1 MALPNTSPVHIG
13 VPKSWVVNIPATANA
28 NRDGTG
34 TITDIVN
41 PGADTQALVA
51 AIKITATGTTTAG
64 MARIFGHDGTG
75 YRLLHEL
82 SVAAITP
89 SATVKAAIAGTA
101 DGVLTA
107 DGYLV
112 LNMPVGGGLTAAVAG
127 TIQKLG
133 ISTHNAEAFVAHVK
147 GDGDFQ

>member
-1 MALPNTSPVHIG
+1 MTVPSTSPIHVALA
-13 VPKSWVVNIPATANA
+13 KSWAVVIPATANT

-34 TITDIVN
+34 TITDVLN
-41 PGADTQALVA
+41 PGATTQSLAA

-64 MARIFGHDGTG
+64 MVRIFGYDGTA

-82 SVAAITP
+82 SVAAATP
-89 SATVKAAIAGTA
+89 SGTVKGAIAGAA
-101 DGVLTA
+101 DGVLTP

-112 LNMPVGGGLTAAVAG
+112 LNMPVGGGLTAVVSG

-133 ISTHNAEAFVAHVK
+133 ISTHNAEGFAAHVK
-147 GDGDFQ
+147 GDGDF